1 MRAFAFAIATC
12 LAASSFPNVSVAQTS
27 WSSDPI
33 SELFGTGVPRQPA
46 QVDVSSLAPD
56 RSGRYRSVRPRDS
69 DSKSIGQR
77 SRIVR
82 AKAEVTIID
91 RDHVLIEL
99 TRPGIG
105 AAGVR

>member
-12 LAASSFPNVSVAQTS
+12 LAASSFPNVSVAQSS
-27 WSSDPI
+27 WSNDPI

-46 QVDVSSLAPD
+46 QVVESSLAPD
-56 RSGRYRSVRPRDS
+56 RPVRYRSVRPRDS
-69 DSKSIGQR
+69 HRKSMGQN
-77 SRIVR
+77 SRVVR

-91 RDHVLIEL
+91 RDHVLIKL

-105 AAGVR
+105 AAGAR